1 LATKW
6 GCPDIRKFAI
16 SYLKSAEL
24 DTMKKIKVFKRYN
37 VPESELLALYVQLA
51 SRNRGLTREE
61 FAVLDEEAKYSVTQ
75 AREMLLEAYAR
86 SLSESS
92 DASSSYS
99 VSSGGISREERS
111 RIMSDVFGWD
121 EGSDED

>member
-1 LATKW
+1 
-6 GCPDIRKFAI
+6 
-16 SYLKSAEL
+16 
-24 DTMKKIKVFKRYN
+24 MKKIKVFKRYN